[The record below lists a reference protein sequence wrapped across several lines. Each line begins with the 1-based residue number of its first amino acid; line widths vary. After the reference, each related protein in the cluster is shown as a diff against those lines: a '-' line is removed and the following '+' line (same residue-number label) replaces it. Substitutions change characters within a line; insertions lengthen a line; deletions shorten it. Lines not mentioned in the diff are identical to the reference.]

1 MNDHS
6 QDFFPERAKSGRAK
20 SVECGGKPMELP
32 ASCRRLPHPHRG
44 DLQGVGSPLASGE
57 GIVSSFSVYASS
69 NLLMLTLECIEEP
82 VHC

>member
-1 MNDHS
+1 MIIARIS
-6 QDFFPERAKSGRAK
+6 FLRGLRVGGL